1 MHLLVAVAFGFQNSS
16 AASSPSPSHGTCNW
30 DLSEKAVTQHPGQR
44 LTTARSTTG
53 HGAGSAPALCPQES
67 WET

>member
-1 MHLLVAVAFGFQNSS
+1 MHLLVAVAFGSKLERCLFTESE
-16 AASSPSPSHGTCNW
+16 PRTCNW

-44 LTTARSTTG
+44 LTTAPSTTG